1 MRSYT
6 QTCANAQT
14 SLNAILMQIP
24 TGVLGICILLVS
36 IWLTNKYKL
45 RFPVIAGICLFPI
58 AGAAALTH
66 VSRKNTGGLLASYYV
81 AYFFA
86 GLQPLLFSWA
96 NLNAAGSTK
105 RVVTTATMFVFQCA
119 GNIAG
124 PQFYFAREAPVYR
137 TGLYVD
143 IGCWSVLCVLAL
155 SMGAY
160 LKYLNK
166 KQAERRIALGLPGD
180 LKDMSIMTTVEAE
193 EYKRQLTATMLAQG
207 LDEAKLYENA
217 FDDMTDFENPAFIY
231 VL

>member
-1 MRSYT
+1 MEAAVPHHRV
-6 QTCANAQT
+6 
-14 SLNAILMQIP
+14 SLWLIP
-24 TGVLGICILLVS
+24 SAPLEDQALTGLS
-36 IWLTNKYKL
+36 
-45 RFPVIAGICLFPI
+45 GICLFPI
-58 AGAAALTH
+58 AGAAALTQVPRH
-66 VSRKNTGGLLASYYV
+66 NTGGLLASYYV

-119 GNIAG
+119 GNIVG
-124 PQFYFAREAPVYR
+124 PQVYLASEAPVYK

-143 IGCWSVLCVLAL
+143 MGCWSVLCILAL

-166 KQAERRIALGLPGD
+166 KQEKRRIELGLPGE
-180 LKDMSIMTTVEAE
+180 LKDMSIMTTDEAE
-193 EYKRQLTATMLAQG
+193 AYKIELTAQMAARG
-207 LDEAKLYENA
+207 VDEAKLYENA
-217 FDDMTDFENPAFIY
+217 FSDMTDWANPTFIY

>member
-1 MRSYT
+1 
-6 QTCANAQT
+6 
-14 SLNAILMQIP
+14 
-24 TGVLGICILLVS
+24 
-36 IWLTNKYKL
+36 
-45 RFPVIAGICLFPI
+45 
-58 AGAAALTH
+58 
-66 VSRKNTGGLLASYYV
+66 
-81 AYFFA
+81 
-86 GLQPLLFSWA
+86 
-96 NLNAAGSTK
+96 
-105 RVVTTATMFVFQCA
+105 MFVFQCA

-124 PQFYFAREAPVYR
+124 PQFYFSREAPVYR

-166 KQAERRIALGLPGD
+166 KQAARRMALGLPGD
-180 LKDMSIMTTVEAE
+180 LKDMSIMTTLEAA
-193 EYKRQLTATMLAQG
+193 EYKRELTATMLAQG

>member
-1 MRSYT
+1 MPR
-6 QTCANAQT
+6 
-14 SLNAILMQIP
+14 
-24 TGVLGICILLVS
+24 
-36 IWLTNKYKL
+36 
-45 RFPVIAGICLFPI
+45 
-58 AGAAALTH
+58 H
-66 VSRKNTGGLLASYYV
+66 NTGGLLASYYV

-119 GNIAG
+119 GNIVG
-124 PQFYFAREAPVYR
+124 PQVYLAKEAPVYK

-143 IGCWSVLCVLAL
+143 IGCWSVLFILAL

-166 KQAERRIALGLPGD
+166 KQAERRIALGLPGE
-180 LKDMSIMTTVEAE
+180 LKDMSIMTMQEADA
-193 EYKRQLTATMLAQG
+193 YKLELTARMAAEG
-207 LDEAKLYENA
+207 LSEAKLYENA
-217 FDDMTDFENPAFIY
+217 FDDMTDRENPAFIY

>member
-1 MRSYT
+1 
-6 QTCANAQT
+6 
-14 SLNAILMQIP
+14 MQIP
-24 TGVLGICILLVS
+24 TGVLGILILLTS
-36 IWLTNKYKL
+36 IWMTNKWNL
-45 RFPVIAGICLFPI
+45 RFPIIAGICLFPI

-66 VSRKNTGGLLASYYV
+66 VPRSNTGGLLASYYI

-119 GNIAG
+119 GNIVG
-124 PQFYFAREAPVYR
+124 PQVYLAKEAPVYR

-143 IGCWSVLCVLAL
+143 MACWSVLCILAL

-166 KQAERRIALGLPGD
+166 KQEERRLAIGLPGK
-180 LKDMSIMTTVEAE
+180 LKDMSIMTTKEAE
-193 EYKRQLTATMLAQG
+193 EYKAELTAQMLAQG

-217 FDDMTDFENPAFIY
+217 FDDLTDRQNPAFIY